1 NPSSA
6 SSSTPASVT
15 EHASVCHRARPCP
28 SPTLVISAQ
37 YPSPALVT
45 RHQHLSSSMPVPV
58 IGARHQHPSPIALAL
73 VTEHTSARHRA
84 RQRSSPTLVTCHQH
98 PSPYTRAPVTVAR
111 HQRHQHPSP
120 ASPAPVTVPAN
131 TCHRA
136 RR

>member
-1 NPSSA
+1 
-6 SSSTPASVT
+6 
-15 EHASVCHRARPCP
+15 
-28 SPTLVISAQ
+28 
-37 YPSPALVT
+37 
-45 RHQHLSSSMPVPV
+45 MPVPV